1 MSEITIKESNQRI
14 TGWAKDINFE
24 YEGERYSVI
33 LYWNIEDGYELLFK
47 NNRTPKWVEEWEID
61 YQAGEDTLE
70 YTLDSLTEEVIEARY
85 L

>member
-47 NNRTPKWVEEWEID
+47 NKNCQTPEWAEKWIVEGDVSESLF
-61 YQAGEDTLE
+61 AV
-70 YTLDSLTEEVIEARY
+70 LDELTEREGESND
-85 L
+85 